1 MCAWSFGL
9 GREARPDRDDHAW
22 HATLPLHDHAAVRRG
37 SAARAVLMWTHR
49 SGLRTH
55 GLAAAGACQSRVVV
69 HLLLLTDVLELF
81 ARPLKRGTSQ
91 TVEGPYAERAL
102 LEDLLERALLDD
114 VLAATAFDVVA
125 AAAAPADG
133 LTSP

>member
-1 MCAWSFGL
+1 MVLRSLFGL
-9 GREARPDRDDHAW
+9 SRDDQARPDRDDHAW

-37 SAARAVLMWTHR
+37 SAARAVLAWTHR
-49 SGLRTH
+49 SGLRTR
-55 GLAAAGACQSRVVV
+55 GLDAAGACQSRVVV
-69 HLLLLTDVLELF
+69 HLTDVLKLF
-81 ARPLKRGTSQ
+81 ARPLERGTSQ

-102 LEDLLERALLDD
+102 LQGLLERALLDD
-114 VLAATAFDVVA
+114 VIAAAAFDVV